1 MNKNKLKFNFHA
13 QRGRRVMSGGYGATY
28 QFNGIHYSWCFEKRR
43 WSRDE
48 DVGTKGRSSHAPC
61 KTFRA
66 FKRMLRKNPHMI
78 GNLIWCHRSYCVDS
92 DDNFLY
98 DFNIE
103 SVL

>member
-13 QRGRRVMSGGYGATY
+13 PRGKRVMSGGFGATILH
-28 QFNGIHYSWCFEKRR
+28 GRLHYSWCYEKKR
-43 WSRDE
+43 WVEDE
-48 DVGTKGRSSHAPC
+48 NVGKKGSSSHAPC
-61 KTFRA
+61 ETFRA

-98 DFNIE
+98 DLNIE